1 MKFKRMLVGCL
12 LIAVII
18 SLCPLGEVQ
27 AETNPLVI
35 AVEKGKTYRLNG
47 FLKKLIKFGRVSDAK
62 EIGSKIKKLKKG
74 KGVVLSGKGLTIKKQ
89 NFKAKK
95 PGKYKLKLKI
105 NKKSYVFSLLAVEK
119 FYQLEQEKITRVVIS
134 TKVMGQTTSAEVK
147 DRETIDQIVNKINQ
161 AKYSFDFAKS
171 MRPRVGFAGHYVSFY
186 AGDGTLLKEV
196 AMAGNEV
203 REDKWTCWKAASDEC
218 YNYVKSV
225 YNNILSSNT
234 QLSQ

>member
-161 AKYSFDFAKS
+161 AKYSFDFAES
-171 MRPRVGFAGHYVSFY
+171 MRIRIGFAGYYVSFY
-186 AGDGTLLKEV
+186 AGDGSLVKKFE
-196 AMAGNEV
+196 MGENGV
-203 REDKWTCWKAASDEC
+203 REDKGTYWKAASEEC
-218 YNYVKSV
+218 YNYVGSV
-225 YNNILSSNT
+225 YNSILSGNT
-234 QLSQ
+234 QLSK

>member
-1 MKFKRMLVGCL
+1 MNMKLRNVLVGCMVMV
-12 LIAVII
+12 AVVMT
-18 SLCPLGEVQ
+18 LCHAEQACAKTNTFYRTITVQ
-27 AETNPLVI
+27 
-35 AVEKGKTYRLNG
+35 KGKSYGLND
-47 FLKKLIKFGRVSDAK
+47 FLKK
-62 EIGSKIKKLKKG
+62 IGGNEVRAKIKKGKK
-74 KGVVLSGKGLTIKKQ
+74 VMLSGKGLTIKKR

-95 PGKYKLKLKI
+95 IGKYKLNIKI
-105 NKKSYVFSLLAVEK
+105 KNEK
-119 FYQLEQEKITRVVIS
+119 FVFPLSVIDKTLQIKPNKIAKITIS

-147 DRETIDQIVNKINQ
+147 DRETINQIANKINQ
-161 AKYSFDFAKS
+161 AKFSFDFAKS

-225 YNNILSSNT
+225 YNSILSGNT